1 MILEE
6 EKIIMAISGNPKKL
20 AQDVADGFYSLSPP
34 VLKKYTPADLKII
47 LSNLTLVQRE
57 IRQTQVPLDEVQL
70 VKAKNIQISRIN
82 QALMVLRSY
91 CKKMRI
97 PI

>member
-1 MILEE
+1 
-6 EKIIMAISGNPKKL
+6 MAISGNPKKM

-47 LSNLTLVQRE
+47 LSNLTLVQRD
-57 IRQTQVPLDEVQL
+57 IRQIQVPLDEVQL
-70 VKAKNIQISRIN
+70 LKAKNMQISRIN
-82 QALMVLRSY
+82 QALVVLRSY

-97 PI
+97 PL